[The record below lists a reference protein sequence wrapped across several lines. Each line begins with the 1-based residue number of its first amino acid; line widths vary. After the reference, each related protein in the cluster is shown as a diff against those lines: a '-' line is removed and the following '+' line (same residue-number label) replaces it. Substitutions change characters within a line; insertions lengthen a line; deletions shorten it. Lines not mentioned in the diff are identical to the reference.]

1 MKNDLALGA
10 LPFISQERGDVL
22 LRVNAD
28 ECGPADQGWGGGGGG
43 VCSCWRIK
51 ISFGNGPVS
60 YFPLPIYASEH
71 ITKAS
76 LHELEEW

>member
-43 VCSCWRIK
+43 V
-51 ISFGNGPVS
+51 F
-60 YFPLPIYASEH
+60 L
-71 ITKAS
+71 
-76 LHELEEW
+76 LENKDFFW